1 MSKVDQ
7 IVSEDE
13 SYIGPI
19 SVMAGR
25 DCSLFGVLERSDST
39 PINLQ
44 KVISEHARLK
54 GSSPYE
60 QVVRIECELGA
71 LK

>member
-1 MSKVDQ
+1 
-7 IVSEDE
+7 
-13 SYIGPI
+13 
-19 SVMAGR
+19 MAGR